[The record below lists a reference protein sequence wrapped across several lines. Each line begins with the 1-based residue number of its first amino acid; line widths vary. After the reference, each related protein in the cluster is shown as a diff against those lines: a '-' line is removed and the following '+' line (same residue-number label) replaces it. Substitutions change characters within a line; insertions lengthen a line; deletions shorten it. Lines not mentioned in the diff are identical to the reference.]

1 MNREKLLTLTA
12 AEITTLLKGGL
23 VEREGIAVGLEHVN
37 VRVHVEI
44 KDARPGA
51 LISIDI
57 AVETPV
63 AQDQN
68 GHH

>member
-1 MNREKLLTLTA
+1 MNQAKLLTLTA

-44 KDARPGA
+44 KNARPGA

-57 AVETPV
+57 AVETPT
-63 AQDQN
+63 QDRN
-68 GHH
+68 GSH